1 MINTQEENKMR
12 QKIDFGIDLGTT
24 NSAIAVMKDT
34 EAVIIKSDDT
44 QMDTTTSCVYFNKK
58 QTAFVGL
65 SGKQG
70 IERDLNKSYVKRKK
84 SQPNGY
90 QEFKRNMGTDY
101 LYVSNHMDKSL
112 TAEDLS
118 AEVLKKLKSYVRDE
132 NIVAAVITVPAMF
145 EQSQL
150 DATQRAAELAGFS
163 YCELLQEPIAASIA
177 YGIKATS
184 QSGYWLVFDFGGGTF
199 DAALMHTE
207 EGIMKVVDSAGNNHL
222 GGKDLDTA
230 IVDQLLIPEI
240 QNQYDLEDTISDSA
254 MKVLLQA
261 TLKTYAEDAKIKLS
275 SSDQWSELIEDL
287 GEDDS
292 GADIDEFDIT
302 ITLDQYEKVVT
313 PIFQQAIDITKYLV
327 KRNNL
332 ELSDLSSLILVG
344 GPTFQ
349 QTLRRMLVE
358 QVTDK
363 IDTSIDPMTAVARG
377 ATLFASTKDIP
388 RELQKRDTKKA
399 QLILKYP
406 ETTVETAE
414 HLGIKIDRDASE
426 STLPETFNLEVLRTD
441 GAWSSGSLVI
451 DNDVEIIELQ
461 LNTGKTNHFELK
473 LSSSDGT
480 IIPCQPSTI
489 TIIQGLKIAN
499 ATLPYNIGI
508 EVYDTLVAK
517 QGVWP
522 LAGLEKNKTLP
533 AKGKG
538 TYKTMQDVRPGVE
551 EDIITIPIYE
561 INFDKEGSRAIFNK
575 RFGEIIVSGKDL
587 PGFLP
592 SGSDVEITLNIDSS
606 RRAKFEAYFP
616 SLDETYEKQVASEI
630 KTDISTSQLKREI
643 NEARTVAQKLS
654 YSGNKDAD
662 KRVQELDDAERLLD
676 ERSDDRD
683 TKEKVKTSLTKTLIE
698 LDEYQEQGAW
708 PKAELDLE
716 DAIEDLREINNEKGN
731 AQFSGLLTEFEAQAR
746 QIISKQDAQSAA
758 KLTEEV
764 RSAAFSLHR
773 QDPAFWVGMLEYMD
787 YGFDDIQWTDRDAAF
802 RGIQHAKRLLQT
814 SPSLDQLQ
822 DAVVTIMGLM
832 KPESRAEMNN
842 VDTSLLRK

>member
-1 MINTQEENKMR
+1 MR

-24 NSAIAVMKDT
+24 NSAIAVMQDG
-34 EAVIIKSDDT
+34 ESVIIKSDDD
-44 QMDTTTSCVYFNKK
+44 QGDTTASCVSFNKK
-58 QTAFVGL
+58 QIMRVGEKAKN
-65 SGKQG
+65 S
-70 IERDLNKSYVKRKK
+70 IEQEAIQNLAKHKSVN
-84 SQPNGY
+84 PNGY
-90 QEFKRNMGTDY
+90 QEFKRNMGTNY
-101 LYVSNHMDKSL
+101 CYESTFMDRSY

-118 AEVLKKLKSYVRDE
+118 AEVLKKLKGYVRDE
-132 NIVAAVITVPAMF
+132 NVTSAVITVPAMF

-177 YGIKATS
+177 YGIKATG

-230 IVDQLLIPEI
+230 IVDQLFIPEI
-240 QNQYDLEDTISDSA
+240 QQQCEIEDTVSSSA
-254 MKVLLQA
+254 TKVILQEA
-261 TLKTYAEDAKIKLS
+261 LKRYAAEAKIKLS
-275 SSDQWSELIEDL
+275 SSDQWSEFIDDL

-292 GADIDEFDIT
+292 GDDIEFDIT
-302 ITLDQYEKVVT
+302 ITLDQYEKAVI
-313 PIFQQAIDITKYLV
+313 PIFQQAIDITKDLI

-332 ELSDLSSLILVG
+332 ESNDLSSLILVG

-399 QLILKYP
+399 QLTLRYP

-426 STLPETFNLEVLRTD
+426 SSLPETFSLEVLRSD
-441 GAWSSGSLVI
+441 GAWSSGSLAI
-451 DNDVEIIELQ
+451 DNDVEIVELQ

-592 SGSDVEITLNIDSS
+592 SGSDVEVTLSIDSS
-606 RRAKFEAYFP
+606 RRAQLEVYFP
-616 SLDETYEKQVASEI
+616 SLDETYEKQVFSEI
-630 KTDISTSQLKREI
+630 KTDISTIQLKREI
-643 NEARTVAQKLS
+643 NEARTVAQELS
-654 YSGNKDAD
+654 HSGNKDAD
-662 KRVQELDDAERLLD
+662 KRVQELDEAERLLD

-698 LDEYQEQGAW
+698 LDEYQERGAW
-708 PKAELDLE
+708 PKAELELE

-758 KLTEEV
+758 KLTDEV

-802 RGIQHAKRLLQT
+802 RGVQHAKRLLQT

>member
-1 MINTQEENKMR
+1 MR
-12 QKIDFGIDLGTT
+12 QKVDFGIDLGTT
-24 NSAIAVMKDT
+24 NSAIAVMQDGDS
-34 EAVIIKSDDT
+34 VIIKSDDD
-44 QMDTTTSCVYFNKK
+44 QGDTTASCISFNKK
-58 QTAFVGL
+58 QIMRVGEKAKN
-65 SGKQG
+65 SIYEDATRSFQQ
-70 IERDLNKSYVKRKK
+70 RKAN
-84 SQPNGY
+84 SPNGY
-90 QEFKRNMGTDY
+90 QEFKRNMGTNY
-101 LYVSNHMDKSL
+101 CYESTFMDRSYS
-112 TAEDLS
+112 AEALS
-118 AEVLKKLKSYVRDE
+118 AEVLKKLKGYVRDE
-132 NIVAAVITVPAMF
+132 NVTSAVITVPAMF

-207 EGIMKVVDSAGNNHL
+207 DGIMKVVDSAGNNHL

-230 IVDQLLIPEI
+230 IVDQLFIPEI
-240 QNQYDLEDTISDSA
+240 QNQCDLEETILNPS
-254 MKVLLQA
+254 MRVLLQGA
-261 TLKTYAEDAKIKLS
+261 LKRYAAEAKIKLS
-275 SSDQWSELIEDL
+275 SSGNWDEVIENL

-292 GADIDEFDIT
+292 GEEIEFDIT

-313 PIFQQAIDITKYLV
+313 PIFQQAIDIAQDLI

-332 ELSDLSSLILVG
+332 EPSDLSSLILVG

-349 QTLRRMLVE
+349 QTLRRMLAE

-388 RELQKRDTKKA
+388 KELQKRDTTKA

-414 HLGIKIDRDASE
+414 HLGVKIDRNASD
-426 STLPETFNLEVLRTD
+426 SALPETFNLEVLRTD
-441 GAWSSGSLVI
+441 GAWSSGSLAI

-499 ATLPYNIGI
+499 ATLPYSIGI

-538 TYKTMQDVRPGVE
+538 TYKTMQDVRPGVK
-551 EDIITIPIYE
+551 DDVITIPTYE
-561 INFDKEGSRAIFNK
+561 INFGKEGSKAIFNT
-575 RFGEIIVSGKDL
+575 RFGEISVSGEDL

-592 SGSDVEITLNIDSS
+592 SGSDVEVTLSIDSS
-606 RRAKFEAYFP
+606 RRAKYELYFP
-616 SLDETYEKQVASEI
+616 SLDETYEKQLASEI

-643 NEARTVAQKLS
+643 NEARTVAQELS
-654 YSGNKDAD
+654 HSGNKDAD
-662 KRVQELDDAERLLD
+662 KRVQELDEAERLLD

-716 DAIEDLREINNEKGN
+716 DAIEDLRDINNEKGN
-731 AQFSGLLTEFEAQAR
+731 ARTSSLLTEFEAQAR
-746 QIISKQDAQSAA
+746 QIISKKDVQSAA
-758 KLTEEV
+758 KLTEEIN
-764 RSAAFSLHR
+764 SMAFSLR
-773 QDPAFWVGMLEYMD
+773 QQDTGFWVGILEYMD

-802 RGIQHAKRLLQT
+802 RGVQHAKRLLQT
-814 SPSLDQLQ
+814 NPSHEQLK
-822 DAVVTIMGLM
+822 DAVIIIIGLM

>member
-1 MINTQEENKMR
+1 MR
-12 QKIDFGIDLGTT
+12 QKVDFGIDLGTT
-24 NSAIAVMKDT
+24 NSAIAVMQDGDS
-34 EAVIIKSDDT
+34 VIIKSDDD
-44 QMDTTTSCVYFNKK
+44 QGDTTASCIAFNKK
-58 QTAFVGL
+58 QIMRVGE
-65 SGKQG
+65 KAKNA
-70 IERDLNKSYVKRKK
+70 IEQEAIQNFKNRKAAK
-84 SQPNGY
+84 PNGY
-90 QEFKRNMGTDY
+90 QEFKRNMGTNY
-101 LYVSNHMDKSL
+101 CYESTFMDRSY
-112 TAEDLS
+112 TAEELS
-118 AEVLKKLKSYVRDE
+118 AEVLKKLKGYVRDE
-132 NIVAAVITVPAMF
+132 NVTSAVITVPAMF

-222 GGKDLDTA
+222 GGKDLDAA

-240 QNQYDLEDTISDSA
+240 QNQYDLEETISGSA
-254 MKVLLQA
+254 IKDLLQEA
-261 TLKTYAEDAKIKLS
+261 LKGYAAQAKIKLS
-275 SSDQWSELIEDL
+275 SNDQWSEFIEEL

-292 GADIDEFDIT
+292 GDDIEFVIT
-302 ITLDQYEKVVT
+302 ITLNQYEKVVT
-313 PIFQQAIDITKYLV
+313 PIFQKAIDITQDLI

-332 ELSDLSSLILVG
+332 EASDLSSLILVG

-349 QTLRRMLVE
+349 QTLRRMLAE

-388 RELQKRDTKKA
+388 RELQKRDTTKA

-406 ETTVETAE
+406 ETTVEIAE

-426 STLPETFNLEVLRTD
+426 SSLPETFSLEVLRSD
-441 GAWSSGSLVI
+441 GAWSSGSLAI

-499 ATLPYNIGI
+499 ATLPYSIGI

-538 TYKTMQDVRPGVE
+538 TYKTMQDVRPGVK
-551 EDIITIPIYE
+551 DDVITIPTYE
-561 INFDKEGSRAIFNK
+561 INFGKEGSKAIFNT
-575 RFGEIIVSGKDL
+575 RVGEISISGEDL

-592 SGSDVEITLNIDSS
+592 SGSDVEVTLSIDSS
-606 RRAKFEAYFP
+606 RRAKFELYFP

-643 NEARTVAQKLS
+643 NEARTVAQELS
-654 YSGNKDAD
+654 HSGNKDAD
-662 KRVQELDDAERLLD
+662 KRVQELDEAERLLD

-683 TKEKVKTSLTKTLIE
+683 TKEKVKTSLTQTLIE

-716 DAIEDLREINNEKGN
+716 DAIEDLRDINNEKGN
-731 AQFSGLLTEFEAQAR
+731 ARTSSLLTEFETQAR
-746 QIISKQDAQSAA
+746 QIISKQDIQSAA
-758 KLTEEV
+758 KLTKEIN
-764 RSAAFSLHR
+764 SMAFSLR
-773 QDPAFWVGMLEYMD
+773 QQDTGFWVGILEYMD

-802 RGIQHAKRLLQT
+802 KGIQHAKRLLQT
-814 SPSLDQLQ
+814 NPSHEQLQ
-822 DAVVTIMGLM
+822 DAVVTIIGLM
-832 KPESRAEMNN
+832 EPESRAEMNN

>member
-1 MINTQEENKMR
+1 MR
-12 QKIDFGIDLGTT
+12 QKVDFGIDLGTT
-24 NSAIAVMKDT
+24 NSAIAVMQDGDS
-34 EAVIIKSDDT
+34 VIIKSDDD
-44 QMDTTTSCVYFNKK
+44 QGDTTASCISFNKK
-58 QTAFVGL
+58 QIMRVGVTA
-65 SGKQG
+65 KNA
-70 IERDLNKSYVKRKK
+70 IEQEAIRNFKKREAA
-84 SQPNGY
+84 QLNGY
-90 QEFKRNMGTDY
+90 QEFKRNMGTNY
-101 LYVSNHMDKSL
+101 SYESTFMERSY
-112 TAEDLS
+112 TAEALS
-118 AEVLKKLKSYVRDE
+118 AEVLKKLKGYVRDE
-132 NIVAAVITVPAMF
+132 NVASAVITVPAMF

-177 YGIKATS
+177 YGIKATN

-222 GGKDLDTA
+222 GGKDLDAA
-230 IVDQLLIPEI
+230 IVDQLLIPGI
-240 QNQYDLEDTISDSA
+240 QNQFDLDDTISDPT
-254 MKVLLQA
+254 MKVLLQEA
-261 TLKTYAEDAKIKLS
+261 LKGFAAEAKIKLS
-275 SSDQWSELIEDL
+275 STDQWNELIEDL
-287 GEDDS
+287 GDDDE
-292 GADIDEFDIT
+292 GEEIEFDIT

-313 PIFQQAIDITKYLV
+313 PIFQQAIDTTKDLI

-332 ELSDLSSLILVG
+332 EPSDLSSLILVG

-349 QTLRRMLVE
+349 QTLRRMLAE

-388 RELQKRDTKKA
+388 RELQKRDTTKA

-406 ETTVETAE
+406 ETTVEIAE

-426 STLPETFNLEVLRTD
+426 SSLPETFSLEVLRTD
-441 GAWSSGSLVI
+441 GAWSSGSLAI

-461 LNTGKTNHFELK
+461 LNTGKANHFELK

-499 ATLPYNIGI
+499 ATLPYSIGI
-508 EVYDTLVAK
+508 EVYDTLIAK

-538 TYKTMQDVRPGVE
+538 TYKTMQDVRPGVK
-551 EDIITIPIYE
+551 DDVITIPTYE
-561 INFDKEGSRAIFNK
+561 INFGKEGSKAIFNK
-575 RFGEIIVSGKDL
+575 RFGEISISGEDL

-592 SGSDVEITLNIDSS
+592 SGSDVEVTLSIDSS
-606 RRAKFEAYFP
+606 RRAKFELYFP

-630 KTDISTSQLKREI
+630 KTDISTIQLKREI
-643 NEARTVAQKLS
+643 NEARTVAQELS
-654 YSGNKDAD
+654 HSGNKDAD
-662 KRVQELDDAERLLD
+662 KRVEELDEAERLLD

-708 PKAELDLE
+708 PKAEIDLE
-716 DAIEDLREINNEKGN
+716 DAIEDLRDINNEKGN
-731 AQFSGLLTEFEAQAR
+731 ARTSSLLTEFETQAR
-746 QIISKQDAQSAA
+746 QIISKKDVQSAA
-758 KLTEEV
+758 KLTEEIN
-764 RSAAFSLHR
+764 SMAFSLR
-773 QDPAFWVGMLEYMD
+773 QQDTGFWVGILEYMD

-802 RGIQHAKRLLQT
+802 RGVQHAKRLLQT
-814 SPSLDQLQ
+814 NPSHEQLK
-822 DAVVTIMGLM
+822 DAVIIIIGLM
-832 KPESRAEMNN
+832 RPESRAEMNN

>member
-1 MINTQEENKMR
+1 MR
-12 QKIDFGIDLGTT
+12 QKVDFGIDLGTT
-24 NSAIAVMKDT
+24 NSAIAVMQDGDS
-34 EAVIIKSDDT
+34 VIIKSDDD
-44 QMDTTTSCVYFNKK
+44 QGDTTPSCVSFNKK
-58 QTAFVGL
+58 QIMRVGEKAKN
-65 SGKQG
+65 S
-70 IERDLNKSYVKRKK
+70 IEQEAIQNLVKHKAGN
-84 SQPNGY
+84 PNGY
-90 QEFKRNMGTDY
+90 QEFKRNMGTNY
-101 LYVSNHMDKSL
+101 LYESTFMNRSY
-112 TAEDLS
+112 TAEELS
-118 AEVLKKLKSYVRDE
+118 AEVLKKLKGYVRDE
-132 NIVAAVITVPAMF
+132 SVTSAMITVPAMF

-150 DATQRAAELAGFS
+150 DATQRAAQLAGFS

-177 YGIKATS
+177 YGVKANS

-207 EGIMKVVDSAGNNHL
+207 DGIMKVVDSAGDNHL

-230 IVDQLLIPEI
+230 IVDHLFIPEI
-240 QNQYDLEDTISDSA
+240 QQQCEIEDTISSSA
-254 MKVLLQA
+254 TKVILQEA
-261 TLKTYAEDAKIKLS
+261 LKRYAAEAKIKLS
-275 SSDQWSELIEDL
+275 SSGQWNEFIDDL
-287 GEDDS
+287 GEDDN
-292 GADIDEFDIT
+292 GEDIEFDIT

-313 PIFQQAIDITKYLV
+313 PIFQQAIDITQDLI

-332 ELSDLSSLILVG
+332 EPNDLSSLILVG

-349 QTLRRMLVE
+349 QTLRRMLAE
-358 QVTDK
+358 QITDK

-388 RELQKRDTKKA
+388 RELQKRDTTKA

-414 HLGIKIDRDASE
+414 HLGIKIDRAS
-426 STLPETFNLEVLRTD
+426 SDSLLPETFNLEVLRTD
-441 GAWSSGSLVI
+441 GAWSSGSLAI
-451 DNDVEIIELQ
+451 DNDVEIIELH

-561 INFDKEGSRAIFNK
+561 INFDKEGSKAVFNK

-592 SGSDVEITLNIDSS
+592 SGSDVEVTLSIDSS
-606 RRAKFEAYFP
+606 RIARFELYFP

-643 NEARTVAQKLS
+643 NEARTVAQELS
-654 YSGNKDAD
+654 HSGNKEAD
-662 KRVQELDDAERLLD
+662 KRVQELDEAERLLD

-683 TKEKVKTSLTKTLIE
+683 TKEKVRTSLTKTLIE
-698 LDEYQEQGAW
+698 LDEYEEQGAW

-716 DAIEDLREINNEKGN
+716 DAIEDLRDINSEKGN
-731 AQFSGLLTEFEAQAR
+731 AQFSSLLTEFEAQAR

-758 KLTEEV
+758 KLTDEV

-802 RGIQHAKRLLQT
+802 RGVQHAKRLLQT
-814 SPSLDQLQ
+814 NPSLDQLQ

>member
-1 MINTQEENKMR
+1 MR
-12 QKIDFGIDLGTT
+12 QKVDFGIDLGTT
-24 NSAIAVMKDT
+24 NSAIAVMQDGDS
-34 EAVIIKSDDT
+34 VIIKSDDD
-44 QMDTTTSCVYFNKK
+44 QGDTTPSCVSFNKK
-58 QTAFVGL
+58 QIMRVGEKAKN
-65 SGKQG
+65 S
-70 IERDLNKSYVKRKK
+70 IEQEAIQNLVKHKAGN
-84 SQPNGY
+84 PNGY
-90 QEFKRNMGTDY
+90 QEFKRNMGTNY
-101 LYVSNHMDKSL
+101 LYESTFMNRSY
-112 TAEDLS
+112 TAEELS
-118 AEVLKKLKSYVRDE
+118 AEVLKKLKGYVRDE
-132 NIVAAVITVPAMF
+132 SVTSAVITVPAMF

-150 DATQRAAELAGFS
+150 DATQRAAQLAGFS

-177 YGIKATS
+177 YGVKANS

-207 EGIMKVVDSAGNNHL
+207 DGIMKVVDSAGDNHL

-230 IVDQLLIPEI
+230 IVDHLFIPEI
-240 QNQYDLEDTISDSA
+240 QQQCEIEDTISSSA
-254 MKVLLQA
+254 TKVILQEA
-261 TLKTYAEDAKIKLS
+261 LKRYAAEAKIKLS
-275 SSDQWSELIEDL
+275 SSGQWNEFIDDL
-287 GEDDS
+287 GEDDN
-292 GADIDEFDIT
+292 GEDIEFDIT

-313 PIFQQAIDITKYLV
+313 PIFQQAIDITQDLI

-332 ELSDLSSLILVG
+332 EPNDLSSLILVG

-349 QTLRRMLVE
+349 QTLRRMLAE
-358 QVTDK
+358 QITDK

-388 RELQKRDTKKA
+388 RELQKRDTTKA

-414 HLGIKIDRDASE
+414 HLGIKIDRAS
-426 STLPETFNLEVLRTD
+426 SDSLLPETFNLEVLRTD
-441 GAWSSGSLVI
+441 GAWSSGSLAI
-451 DNDVEIIELQ
+451 DNDVEIIELH

-561 INFDKEGSRAIFNK
+561 INFDKEGSKAVFNK

-592 SGSDVEITLNIDSS
+592 SGSDVEVTLSIDSS
-606 RRAKFEAYFP
+606 RIARFELYFP

-643 NEARTVAQKLS
+643 NEARTVAQELS
-654 YSGNKDAD
+654 HSGNKEAD
-662 KRVQELDDAERLLD
+662 KRVQELDEAERLLD

-683 TKEKVKTSLTKTLIE
+683 TKEKVRTSLTKTLIE
-698 LDEYQEQGAW
+698 LDEYEEQGAW

-716 DAIEDLREINNEKGN
+716 DAIEDLRDINSEKGN
-731 AQFSGLLTEFEAQAR
+731 AQFSSLLTEFEAQAR

-758 KLTEEV
+758 KLTDEV

-802 RGIQHAKRLLQT
+802 RGVQHAKRLLQT
-814 SPSLDQLQ
+814 NPSLDQLQ

>member
-1 MINTQEENKMR
+1 MR

-24 NSAIAVMKDT
+24 NSAIAVMQDGDS
-34 EAVIIKSDDT
+34 VIIKSDDD
-44 QMDTTTSCVYFNKK
+44 QGDTTPSCVSFNKK
-58 QTAFVGL
+58 VMRVGE
-65 SGKQG
+65 KAKNA
-70 IERDLNKSYVKRKK
+70 IEQEAIRNFQQRKAAK
-84 SQPNGY
+84 PNGY
-90 QEFKRNMGTDY
+90 QEFKRNMGTNYNYESTLIDRSY
-101 LYVSNHMDKSL
+101 TSE
-112 TAEDLS
+112 ALS
-118 AEVLKKLKSYVRDE
+118 AEVLKKLKGFVRDE
-132 NIVAAVITVPAMF
+132 NVTSAVITVPAMF

-150 DATQRAAELAGFS
+150 DATQRAAELAGFG

-177 YGIKATS
+177 YGIKATG

-207 EGIMKVVDSAGNNHL
+207 DGIMKVVDSAGNNHL
-222 GGKDLDTA
+222 GGKDLDAA
-230 IVDQLLIPEI
+230 IVDQLFIPEI
-240 QNQYDLEDTISDSA
+240 QKQSDLEDTISNPV
-254 MKVLLQA
+254 MKVLLQEA
-261 TLKTYAEDAKIKLS
+261 LKRYAAEAKIKLS
-275 SSDQWSELIEDL
+275 SSDQWSEYIEDL

-292 GADIDEFDIT
+292 GEDIEFDIT
-302 ITLDQYEKVVT
+302 ISLDEYEKVVI
-313 PIFQQAIDITKYLV
+313 PIFQQAIDITQDLI

-332 ELSDLSSLILVG
+332 EPSDLSSFILVG

-358 QVTDK
+358 QITDK

-399 QLILKYP
+399 QLTLKYP

-414 HLGIKIDRDASE
+414 HLGIKIDREASE
-426 STLPETFNLEVLRTD
+426 SSLPETFSLEVLRTD
-441 GAWSSGSLVI
+441 GAWSSGSLAI

-499 ATLPYNIGI
+499 ATLPYSIGI

-538 TYKTMQDVRPGVE
+538 TYKTMQDVRPGVK
-551 EDIITIPIYE
+551 DDVITIPTYE
-561 INFDKEGSRAIFNK
+561 INFGKEGSRAIFNN
-575 RFGEIIVSGKDL
+575 RFGEISISGEDL

-592 SGSDVEITLNIDSS
+592 SGSDVEVTLSIDSS
-606 RRAKFEAYFP
+606 RRAKYELYFP

-643 NEARTVAQKLS
+643 NEARTVVQAQS

-662 KRVQELDDAERLLD
+662 KRVQELDEAERLLD

-683 TKEKVKTSLTKTLIE
+683 TKEKVKTSLTKTLME

-708 PKAELDLE
+708 PKAEFDLE

-731 AQFSGLLTEFEAQAR
+731 AQFSGLLTDFEGQAR

-773 QDPAFWVGMLEYMD
+773 QDPAFWVGMLEYID

-802 RGIQHAKRLLQT
+802 RGVQHAKRLLQT